1 MSNELDAKA
10 EGAGTLVAAVPGQS
24 AAHLLDERERDLTER
39 GQEIRERQRDLE
51 ERTRGADEREKDLDA
66 RRRQLVQQW
75 ANVDERSQTLRDQ
88 SSRLDVSRQDLGR
101 RHEDLGNRQ
110 QELLE
115 RMREFIERSPDL
127 TQEDIREQT
136 LGHAMRRRENDALS
150 AQLSVDIER
159 YNLDYDDFLGGLEEH
174 IGLEEV
180 WRNEMS
186 TWLSDRQQHNL
197 DVNQRNRDGRSLRAD
212 LDVLVAQRSQ
222 LRREIKAHIGPYV
235 VDEAVRRQLT
245 AKIDQRLWLSNDRML
260 VGTQFELLCVDVL
273 RAMSFRVT
281 YEGGT
286 DDRGIDI
293 RAEET
298 ARSGEA
304 FRYVIQCKYKGKD
317 GTVGRTA
324 IAQLAGDLPSVAEYD
339 KAVFM
344 TAGRFESEAAEH
356 ATQRGISTWDG
367 VWLCQQLIDEEI
379 GFKVGSSTA
388 GYDIQFDNDYW
399 DELLARAQAEHEK
412 RKKI

>member
-10 EGAGTLVAAVPGQS
+10 EGAGDPVATVPGQS
-24 AAHLLDERERDLTER
+24 AAHLLDERERVLTER
-39 GQEIRERQRDLE
+39 GQEIRERQQDLD
-51 ERTRGADEREKDLDA
+51 ERARGADERERDLDA

-75 ANVDERSQTLRDQ
+75 ANIDEQGQVLRDQ
-88 SSRLDVSRQDLGR
+88 SSKLDVSRQDLGR
-101 RHEDLGNRQ
+101 RHEELENRQ

-115 RMREFIERSPDL
+115 QRRELAERSNDL
-127 TQEDIREQT
+127 TEDDIREQT
-136 LGHAMRRRENDALS
+136 LRHTMRRRENDALS
-150 AQLSVDIER
+150 AQLSVDIDR
-159 YNLDYDDFLGGLEEH
+159 YNLDYDGFLEGLEEH

-186 TWLSDRQQHNL
+186 MWLSDRQQHNL
-197 DVNQRNRDGRSLRAD
+197 DANQHNRDRRSLRAD

-222 LRREIKAHIGPYV
+222 IRQEIKAHIGPYV
-235 VDEAVRRQLT
+235 VDEAVRRQMT
-245 AKIDQRLWLSNDRML
+245 AEIDQRLWLPNDRML

-281 YEGGT
+281 HEGGA

-298 ARSGEA
+298 ARSGDV

-356 ATQRGISTWDG
+356 AAQRGISMWDG

-379 GFKVGSSTA
+379 GFNVGFSTT

-399 DELLARAQAEHEK
+399 DELLARAKEEHEK
-412 RKKI
+412 RKKG